1 MSRKPSTSEEA
12 GRKYTALAALLVVAG
27 ALACVR
33 PAMAQDVKSYTRAT
47 FDQWLAKYKDAKPDF
62 KVGDVLTAKDIERI
76 RPFIFPGYLEQLNF
90 PEFKM
95 EIGTP
100 VDHTPRKDYLACT
113 EKYQSQV
120 RLLPDKTM
128 ANYVCGQPFPNS
140 AITVS
145 DTDAGWK
152 AAWNYEYRWQNFGLF
167 TIPPATWVRFGGT
180 HEIPKWDD
188 PPSDWM
194 ASAGV
199 QLNFKVPSD
208 EEMKLIYGG
217 GGRFQRTLSA
227 FYRRLYFTHL
237 AMLENHTLPVPDAN
251 LFEFK
256 EFTGFYS
263 PFDIRG
269 TVFIVYRYADPH
281 RADDGWAYIPNL
293 RRVRRISAEVKSD
306 SLLGTDHTIEDF
318 YSFSG
323 RELEWHW
330 RFLGWKDQLAA
341 QDSAHEYTHLYGPNG
356 IIPND
361 TWTIRRFAV
370 MERTPI
376 SERHPYK
383 SVVEDWDSQN
393 WDAWLMEAFDH
404 KDKLW
409 KVWEFQKKWS
419 ETFKG
424 DWQEA
429 INKGAYSTEF
439 QSIQVL
445 DIQNDR
451 GTIWIVPGGFPNV
464 KGPETTSLYD
474 INKLEETHR

>member
-1 MSRKPSTSEEA
+1 MSRKPSTTEKA
-12 GRKYTALAALLVVAG
+12 GHKYTALAGLLVVAG

-100 VDHTPRKDYLACT
+100 VDHTPRKDYMACT

-140 AITVS
+140 AITES
-145 DTDAGWK
+145 DPDAGWK

-208 EEMKLIYGG
+208 EEMKLDL
-217 GGRFQRTLSA
+217 RRRRPLPAHAERVLSA
-227 FYRRLYFTHL
+227 AVLHSPRHAGEPHL
-237 AMLENHTLPVPDAN
+237 AGA
-251 LFEFK
+251 
-256 EFTGFYS
+256 
-263 PFDIRG
+263 RC
-269 TVFIVYRYADPH
+269 
-281 RADDGWAYIPNL
+281 
-293 RRVRRISAEVKSD
+293 
-306 SLLGTDHTIEDF
+306 
-318 YSFSG
+318 
-323 RELEWHW
+323 
-330 RFLGWKDQLAA
+330 Q
-341 QDSAHEYTHLYGPNG
+341 
-356 IIPND
+356 
-361 TWTIRRFAV
+361 
-370 MERTPI
+370 
-376 SERHPYK
+376 
-383 SVVEDWDSQN
+383 SV
-393 WDAWLMEAFDH
+393 
-404 KDKLW
+404 
-409 KVWEFQKKWS
+409 
-419 ETFKG
+419 
-424 DWQEA
+424 
-429 INKGAYSTEF
+429 
-439 QSIQVL
+439 
-445 DIQNDR
+445 
-451 GTIWIVPGGFPNV
+451 
-464 KGPETTSLYD
+464 
-474 INKLEETHR
+474 